1 MRIIKSSFTFV
12 TALLLGY
19 TSYAQGLLDKLDKEY
34 PNVPVY
40 EIATFKTTRIGLSHS
55 IETRKQG
62 ALEISMFNRF
72 WNRKQGETQGF
83 LADEVN
89 IRLGLDYAIT
99 DKLTLGAGYGT
110 YDKITDG
117 FIKYRFLRQQ
127 KNSKKS
133 PFSMVFYQE
142 ISSRQMKSDGI
153 MNPFY
158 GNNNTETNERMFGFT
173 SQLIIARKFN
183 PKFSA
188 QISPT
193 FITRN
198 KNFIQDQSKNQFAL
212 GMGARYKVGQHVSI
226 VSEYYTVF
234 NPVKSVDTYSPFM
247 IGVNWEL
254 SHLLLQFHMTNTRN
268 FAKDAFIP
276 QTTNNFNF
284 HDGNFHFGFNATFI
298 LHLSKNKL

>member
-1 MRIIKSSFTFV
+1 MRITKLLFV
-12 TALLLGY
+12 FILALL
-19 TSYAQGLLDKLDKEY
+19 SNRISFAQGLLDKLDKEY
-34 PNVPVY
+34 PDVPIY

-72 WNRKQGETQGF
+72 WNRKQGSTQGF

-89 IRLGLDYAIT
+89 IRLGLDYAIM
-99 DKLTLGAGYGT
+99 DNLTIGAGYGT

-117 FIKYRFLRQQ
+117 FVKYRFLRQR
-127 KNSKKS
+127 KDAKKS
-133 PFSMVFYQE
+133 PFTMAFYQE
-142 ISSRQMKSDGI
+142 ISARKMKSDGT

-158 GNNNTETNERMFGFT
+158 GNSSNGTNENVYGFT

-183 PKFSA
+183 PKISV
-188 QISPT
+188 QVSPT
-193 FITRN
+193 FITRSR
-198 KNFIQDQSKNQFAL
+198 NFVQGQSKNQFAL
-212 GMGARYKVGQHVSI
+212 GLGARYKVGHHVSI

-234 NPVKSVDTYSPFM
+234 NPVNSVKTYNPFM

-254 SHLLLQFHMTNTRN
+254 SHLLLQFHMTNARN